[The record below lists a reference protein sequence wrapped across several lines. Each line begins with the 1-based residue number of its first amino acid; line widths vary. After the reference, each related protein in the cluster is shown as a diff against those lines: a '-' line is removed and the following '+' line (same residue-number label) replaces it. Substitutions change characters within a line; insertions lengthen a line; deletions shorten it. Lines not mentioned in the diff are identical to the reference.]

1 MNKLAITL
9 LLTLAGPVLAQGIDD
24 SSITTRINRA
34 IERSDELEGSDI
46 QVTSVNG
53 FVLLTG
59 QVLNAD
65 QKQKASVAVAFATD
79 DMRRLINE
87 LEVVDALNSSF
98 RDSDAALQSHIMD
111 EIRDL
116 TQSTTAIVFNGT
128 VHLLGQVKPEERDAV
143 ATKISKIPGV
153 KSIRLSFEVLP

>member
-87 LEVVDALNSSF
+87 LEVVNTLDSSF
-98 RDSDAALQSHIMD
+98 RDSDAALQSRIID

-116 TQSTTAIVFNGT
+116 TQSTTAVVFNGT
-128 VHLLGQVKPEERDAV
+128 VHLLGQVSKDERDAV
-143 ATKISKIPGV
+143 ATKISKMPGV
-153 KSIRLSFEVLP
+153 KNIRLSFEVMP

>member
-65 QKQKASVAVAFATD
+65 KKQKASVAVAFATD

-87 LEVVDALNSSF
+87 LEVVNALNSSF